1 MGCLEEPTQP
11 SIVLLW
17 SYYTSK
23 DVLVRN
29 SIFIDELD
37 SLLLKPNQKIPKYLF
52 YLPLLI
58 AYHFPGKIICA
69 TGLQIGFFAA
79 LVQMIAP
86 CLLG

>member
-58 AYHFPGKIICA
+58 AYHFPGKKSVRPGCKSA
-69 TGLQIGFFAA
+69 SLQ
-79 LVQMIAP
+79 P
-86 CLLG
+86 WSR